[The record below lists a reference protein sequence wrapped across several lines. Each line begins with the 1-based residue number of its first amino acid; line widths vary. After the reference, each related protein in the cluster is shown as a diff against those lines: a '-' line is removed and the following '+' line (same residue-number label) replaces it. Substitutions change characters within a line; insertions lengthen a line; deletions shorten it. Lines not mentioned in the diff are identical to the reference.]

1 MDENRENFPSERI
14 KEDLKKLPE
23 RPGVYIMKDKNDNIL
38 YVGKAVILKNRV
50 RQYFQKTN
58 KTERIKKMVSQIDH
72 FEYIVVDSEMEALIL
87 ECNLIKLHR
96 PKYNVLL
103 KDDKM
108 YPYIKITLNEDYP
121 TVRIT
126 RKKFND
132 GAKYFGPYT
141 NAFAV
146 KETVEFL
153 NKTFKLK
160 HCRKIFKDGKYET
173 PCLNYHIKRCMG
185 ICQGN
190 VSKEEYMK
198 VINQVIDVLDGK
210 SEALIKK
217 IDADMQKASSELN
230 FEKAAELRDKKI
242 SLENLMQKQKMDSF
256 SENNIDVIGIV
267 KYLDKAS
274 IEVFNIR
281 NSRMIGGE
289 NFILKDVEEFSE
301 SDLIFDFMKQYYND
315 GNVPDKIMFRYEFPD
330 MELAR
335 NLLMK
340 IGNKKNLEFKIP
352 KRGEK
357 VKLIDMAER
366 NAKISMQNKTDS
378 IENEGLLVE
387 LMNLLH
393 LKELPKRIES
403 FDISNISGTDTVAG
417 IVVFENAKPKKSDYR
432 RIKIKTVE
440 GQNDVGC
447 MREVLMRRLK
457 YCKEDFDGKSPYS
470 SSPNLIL
477 MDGGISQVRVA
488 KNVVREYGLTI
499 PVFGMVKDGKH
510 RTRTIVDEDGREY
523 EIKSNELFNLVT
535 FLQDEVHNT
544 AIEYHRKLRQNRVRE
559 SELDKV
565 DGIGEKKKKALLQR
579 FKSVR
584 KIKEASVEELCMVD
598 GINEEL
604 AQRILYTLE

>member
-1 MDENRENFPSERI
+1 MDENIKNFPSERI

-210 SEALIKK
+210 SEALIKQ

-393 LKELPKRIES
+393 LKEVPKRIES

-565 DGIGEKKKKALLQR
+565 EGIGEKKKKALLQR

>member
-1 MDENRENFPSERI
+1 MDENIKNFPSERI

-559 SELDKV
+559 SELDKI

-584 KIKEASVEELCMVD
+584 KIKEASVEELCLVD

>member
-1 MDENRENFPSERI
+1 MDENRENFPTERI

-565 DGIGEKKKKALLQR
+565 EGIGEKKKKALLQR

-584 KIKEASVEELCMVD
+584 KIKEASVEELCLVD

>member
-230 FEKAAELRDKKI
+230 FEKAAELRDKKV

-281 NSRMIGGE
+281 NSRMIGGK

-488 KNVVREYGLTI
+488 KNVVREYGLNI
-499 PVFGMVKDGKH
+499 RVLGMVKDGKH

-565 DGIGEKKKKALLQR
+565 EGIGEKKKKALLQR

-584 KIKEASVEELCMVD
+584 KIKEASVEELCLVD

>member
-1 MDENRENFPSERI
+1 MDENKENFPSERI

-488 KNVVREYGLTI
+488 KNVVHEYGLTI

-565 DGIGEKKKKALLQR
+565 EGIGEKKKKALLQR

>member
-357 VKLIDMAER
+357 VKLIDMTER

-584 KIKEASVEELCMVD
+584 KIKEASVEELCLVD

>member
-38 YVGKAVILKNRV
+38 YVGKAVVLKNRV

-432 RIKIKTVE
+432 RLKIRTVE

-584 KIKEASVEELCMVD
+584 KIKEASVEELCLVD

>member
-1 MDENRENFPSERI
+1 
-14 KEDLKKLPE
+14 
-23 RPGVYIMKDKNDNIL
+23 MKDKNDNIL
-38 YVGKAVILKNRV
+38 YVGKAVVLKNRV

-210 SEALIKK
+210 SEALIKQ

-330 MELAR
+330 MELVR

-432 RIKIKTVE
+432 RLKIRTVE

-559 SELDKV
+559 SELDKI

-584 KIKEASVEELCMVD
+584 KIKEASVEELCLVD

>member
-1 MDENRENFPSERI
+1 MDENKENFPSERI

-393 LKELPKRIES
+393 LKEVPKRIES

-417 IVVFENAKPKKSDYR
+417 IVVFENARPKKSDYR

-584 KIKEASVEELCMVD
+584 KIKEASVEELCLVD

>member
-535 FLQDEVHNT
+535 FLLDVVHNT

-584 KIKEASVEELCMVD
+584 KIKEASVEELCLVD